1 MIQDAAIRATLELL
15 YSTMLSTIVVL
26 ARVLD
31 KPCPVVTRED
41 RRQHRQGMLH

>member
-1 MIQDAAIRATLELL
+1 MIQDATTKATLELL
-15 YSTMLSTIVVL
+15 YRTLLSAVVVL

-41 RRQHRQGMLH
+41 RRQAQNFMVK